1 MLKKP
6 FLTTALTC
14 TLILTSGFALAA
26 DKDRDRIRLDDPEQS
41 VDQTRDSDRDQVRDK
56 TQVSAQDPIY
66 GSQLMTVKERQDYR
80 DLMRVAKTDKARDQ
94 IRLEHHQQMQQRAQ
108 QWGSTLPDEPP
119 ARGSGMNQG
128 MGSGRGMGGGKP

>member
-26 DKDRDRIRLDDPEQS
+26 DKDRD
-41 VDQTRDSDRDQVRDK
+41 K

-66 GSQLMTVKERQDYR
+66 GSQLMTVQERQDYR
-80 DLMRVAKTDKARDQ
+80 DLMRVAKTDKAREQ

-108 QWGSTLPDEPP
+108 QRGSTLPDEPP

-128 MGSGRGMGGGKP
+128 MGAGGGMGGGMGSGGTGSGKP